1 MQHPHF
7 RRTLVSLALLG
18 TGFTAQAADETMTV
32 VGKRSQHQEVA
43 TATRTNTPAKLV
55 PQTID
60 SVKVSELT
68 AFGQPTLSEALSG
81 IPGVNAS
88 GDTRFDGVNIR
99 GFSASNDF
107 YLDGFRDDMQYTRD
121 LGNIERVEV
130 LKGPAAVLY
139 GRGSTGGIVNRV
151 SKKPQ
156 KGQESSVTARVGSF
170 DSQRLAADLNGEA
183 SEQVQL
189 RLNMAQED
197 KDSFRN
203 GVKSKRTL
211 LAPSANWEISDN
223 LNWLVQY
230 ERNEHDRTPDRG
242 IPGINGRPADVPRE
256 YVYSDTSRDFIDDV
270 AQSTRSRLSW
280 DINDQWQLRQQLG
293 YSTLDSQ
300 FDNTYV
306 TSVKGDKVTRS
317 RWQQDLKAKNLI
329 SNTEAEGLFQ
339 TGPVEHRLLA
349 GFEQNWQERTPKLYQ
364 NATAI
369 PSGNLYDPGSL
380 PTYNGAMKL
389 SSDAKHKV
397 RGNGLYLQ
405 DQLSL
410 GDWHLVG
417 GLRRDDFTVT
427 SRRYDLNKEE
437 SVSVNSLS
445 PRLGLVWN
453 PLEDHAFYTSYSKTF
468 TPVGGE
474 LIGITPGDKNNG
486 LEPQHTRLYEGGVKS
501 DWLNGKLATTLS
513 LYRLEMYNK
522 RTKDPLDPTKVILTG
537 LQRTEGVELSARAEL
552 TDEIYLRGGFRHS
565 GCRAGQGGCGS
576 AGQAP
581 DERLPPEW
589 PVLSRLQE
597 WRAGLVRRNRRDG
610 SGRSLCRQRQHH
622 HSARLRSLRCARRLS
637 LAAVGSRAERRKP
650 DRPRVLRQR
659 HQCHPDHA
667 GYAPSAEPDRYLPL
681 LISVT
686 TTPTGQPLLASFFMK
701 QPR

>member
-242 IPGINGRPADVPRE
+242 IPGVNGRPADVPRE

-339 TGPVEHRLLA
+339 TGPVEHRLLV

-474 LIGITPGDKNNG
+474 LIGITPGDKNNR

-552 TDEIYLRGGFRHS
+552 TDEIYLRGGFAIQDAEQVKADADLQGKRPMNVSRQNGQFYLGYKS
-565 GCRAGQGGCGS
+565 GEQGWFGETGVTAVGDRFADNANTTTLPGYARFDARAGYRWQQWEAELS
-576 AGQAP
+576 AENLTDHEYFVSATSANQIMPGTP
-581 DERLPPEW
+581 
-589 PVLSRLQE
+589 
-597 WRAGLVRRNRRDG
+597 
-610 SGRSLCRQRQHH
+610 RQ
-622 HSARLRSLRCARRLS
+622 LS
-637 LAAVGSRAERRKP
+637 L
-650 DRPRVLRQR
+650 
-659 HQCHPDHA
+659 
-667 GYAPSAEPDRYLPL
+667 
-681 LISVT
+681 
-686 TTPTGQPLLASFFMK
+686 TGTYRF
-701 QPR
+701 

>member
-1 MQHPHF
+1 MYTPNHP
-7 RRTLVSLALLG
+7 RALLG
-18 TGFTAQAADETMTV
+18 VALLALSAGARAEDETMTV
-32 VGKRSQHQEVA
+32 VGKRSQHEEVA

-55 PQTID
+55 PQAID
-60 SVKVSELT
+60 SVKASELT
-68 AFGQPTLSEALSG
+68 AFGQPTLSEALTG

-139 GRGSTGGIVNRV
+139 GRGSTGGIINRV

-156 KGQESSVTARVGSF
+156 KGQESSVSALVGSF
-170 DSQRLAADLNGEA
+170 DNRRLAADLNGEA
-183 SEQVQL
+183 SERVQL
-189 RLNMAQED
+189 RLNLAQED
-197 KDSFRN
+197 KDSFRD
-203 GVKSKRTL
+203 GVTSKRTL
-211 LAPSANWEISDN
+211 LAPSVNWEISDR

-242 IPGINGRPADVPRE
+242 IPGVNGRPADVPKE
-256 YVYSDTSRDFIDDV
+256 FVYSDTRRDFIDDV

-306 TSVKGDKVTRS
+306 TSVKGDQVTRA
-317 RWQQDLKAKNLI
+317 RWQQDLKANSLI
-329 SNTEAEGLFQ
+329 SNTEAEGQLQ
-339 TGPVEHRLLA
+339 TGPVEHRLLI
-349 GFEQNWQERTPKLYQ
+349 GLEQNWQERTPKLYQ
-364 NATAI
+364 NASPI
-369 PSGNLYDPGSL
+369 PAGNLYDPGSL
-380 PTYNGAMKL
+380 PTYDGAMKL
-389 SSDAKHKV
+389 SSDANHKV
-397 RGNGLYLQ
+397 RGYGLYLQ

-427 SRRYDLNKEE
+427 SRRNDLNKEE
-437 SVSVNSLS
+437 TLSVTSLS

-474 LIGITPGDKNNG
+474 LIGITPGDKNNS
-486 LEPQHTRLYEGGVKS
+486 LDPQNTRLYEGGVKS
-501 DWLNGKLATTLS
+501 DWLDGRLATTLS

-522 RTKDPLDPTKVILTG
+522 RSKDPLDPTKVTLTG
-537 LQRTEGVELSARAEL
+537 LQRTDGIELSARAQL
-552 TDEIYLRGGFRHS
+552 TDELYLRGGIAIQDAEQVKADADLQGKRPMNVSRQNGQLFAGYES
-565 GCRAGQGGCGS
+565 GQQGWFGETGVTAVGDRFADNANTTTLPGYARFDARAGYRWQQWE
-576 AGQAP
+576 AQ
-581 DERLPPEW
+581 L
-589 PVLSRLQE
+589 
-597 WRAGLVRRNRRDG
+597 
-610 SGRSLCRQRQHH
+610 
-622 HSARLRSLRCARRLS
+622 
-637 LAAVGSRAERRKP
+637 
-650 DRPRVLRQR
+650 
-659 HQCHPDHA
+659 
-667 GYAPSAEPDRYLPL
+667 SAENLTDHDYFVSATSASQILPG
-681 LISVT
+681 
-686 TTPTGQPLLASFFMK
+686 TPRQLNLSAAYRF
-701 QPR
+701 

>member
-18 TGFTAQAADETMTV
+18 TGFTAQATDETMTV

-156 KGQESSVTARVGSF
+156 KGQESSVTARVSSF

-242 IPGINGRPADVPRE
+242 IPGVNGRPADVPRE

-339 TGPVEHRLLA
+339 TGPVEHRLLV

-474 LIGITPGDKNNG
+474 LIGITPGDKNNS

-537 LQRTEGVELSARAEL
+537 LQRTEGIELSARAEL
-552 TDEIYLRGGFRHS
+552 TDEIYLRGGFAIQDAEQVKADADLQGKRPMNVSRQNGQFYLGYKS
-565 GCRAGQGGCGS
+565 GEQGWFGETGVTAVGDRFADNANTTTLPGYARFDARAGYRWQQWEAELS
-576 AGQAP
+576 AENLTDHEYFVSATSATQIMPGTP
-581 DERLPPEW
+581 
-589 PVLSRLQE
+589 
-597 WRAGLVRRNRRDG
+597 
-610 SGRSLCRQRQHH
+610 RQ
-622 HSARLRSLRCARRLS
+622 LS
-637 LAAVGSRAERRKP
+637 L
-650 DRPRVLRQR
+650 
-659 HQCHPDHA
+659 
-667 GYAPSAEPDRYLPL
+667 
-681 LISVT
+681 
-686 TTPTGQPLLASFFMK
+686 TGTYRF
-701 QPR
+701 